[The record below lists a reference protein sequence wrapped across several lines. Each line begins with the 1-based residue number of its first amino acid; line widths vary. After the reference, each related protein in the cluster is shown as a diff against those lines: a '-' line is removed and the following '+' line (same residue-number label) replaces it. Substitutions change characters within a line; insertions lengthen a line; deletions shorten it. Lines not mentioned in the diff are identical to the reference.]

1 MGKMN
6 CYKEHKKYFT
16 YKKRTDIM
24 GEVLQ
29 KSWSENGN
37 GVLIE
42 KGIGHEVD
50 EADN

>member
-29 KSWSENGN
+29 KSCNEKDS
-37 GVLIE
+37 GVFIE
-42 KGIGHEVD
+42 KGSGYEVD
-50 EADN
+50 KADN